1 MTSGRK
7 KNIALSVVLP
17 VHNEAP
23 IIKKVVTGFY
33 TEIISKFKGAELIVA
48 EDGSTDG
55 TKEILL
61 ALSKKLPGM
70 TLVLGEKKKG
80 YMAAAR
86 DALLISRGKLI
97 LFSDSDGQHDPRDFW
112 RLHAA
117 LVRDNKNAGIIN
129 GARLERRDSLHRR
142 IFSFAHNSMVS
153 VLFGLPRFDFNSGFK
168 LMRREVVN
176 SVVGDIRHLGYGFST
191 ELLIRAANEGF
202 GIVEVG
208 VNHMERGNFQ
218 GRGAQFAPLK
228 LPGAVK
234 SEILGLLE
242 LKRELLFRDNNCC

>member
-1 MTSGRK
+1 MMSGRK
-7 KNIALSVVLP
+7 KDVALSVVLP

-33 TEIISKFKGAELIVA
+33 REIISRFKDSELIVA

-61 ALSKKLPGM
+61 ALSKKLPKM

-80 YMAAAR
+80 YMMAAR
-86 DALLISRGKLI
+86 DALLISRGRLI

-112 RLHAA
+112 RLHPAMA
-117 LVRDNKNAGIIN
+117 RDKSVGIVN

-142 IFSFAHNSMVS
+142 ILSFVHNLMVS

-168 LMRREVVN
+168 LMRRDVVNEVV
-176 SVVGDIRHLGYGFST
+176 GIRHLKCGFST
-191 ELLIRAANEGF
+191 ELLVRAANAGF
-202 GIVEVG
+202 GIVEVQ
-208 VNHMERGNFQ
+208 VNHRKRGNFQ

-228 LPGAVK
+228 LPGAIK
-234 SEILGLLE
+234 SELLGLLE
-242 LKRELLFRDNNCC
+242 LKRELLFSERNSRRR

>member
-1 MTSGRK
+1 MMTAGK
-7 KNIALSVVLP
+7 KKEPALSVVLP

-23 IIKKVVTGFY
+23 IIRKVVTGFY
-33 TEIISKFKGAELIVA
+33 TEIISEFKDSELIVA

-61 ALSKKLPGM
+61 ALSKKLPKM

-80 YMAAAR
+80 YMMAAR

-112 RLHAA
+112 RLHPAI
-117 LVRDNKNAGIIN
+117 LRDNGVGIVN
-129 GARLERRDSLHRR
+129 GARFERRDSLHRR

-176 SVVGDIRHLGYGFST
+176 SVVGDIRHLKYGFST
-191 ELLIRAANEGF
+191 ELLIRAANAGF
-202 GIVEVG
+202 GIVEVR
-208 VNHMERGNFQ
+208 VNHRERGNVQ

-228 LPGAVK
+228 LPGAIK
-234 SEILGLLE
+234 SEMLGMLE
-242 LKRELLFRDNNCC
+242 LKRELLFSERECS